1 MAWHSQP
8 GFSAKYQRDSRMGID
23 GESLKNCSICGQKA
37 VTMCDGC
44 LRPLC
49 KKCRGIEIW
58 RTMKEEVIIKS
69 FCPQCRATLKADGE
83 DGRGSVFGLGQ
94 VTSMVNREQ
103 HKLSRFKIKLR
114 MK

>member
-1 MAWHSQP
+1 
-8 GFSAKYQRDSRMGID
+8 MGID

-69 FCPQCRATLKADGE
+69 FCPQCRATLKVEEEG
-83 DGRGSVFGLGQ
+83 GRGRVFGLGR
-94 VTSMVNREQ
+94 VTDMVNQEQ
-103 HKLSRFKIKLR
+103 QKPSRFRIKLKMR
-114 MK
+114 